1 MGIYYII
8 TNLNWHFFHYSST
21 RGSSNQPSS
30 QWYQST
36 FSTALQ
42 VMEWGVIPRPPIAVA
57 KAKISRHW
65 PASSGINPPWVAVD
79 LFHPSSGVSYFP
91 RSQAKDTEINKKEPA
106 QKEKCDKNQPGLL
119 TNADGYVKVYF
130 SEFHTAVI
138 HQSLEKL
145 HCLWQCASIWSH
157 PRNMYNG
164 LKSVVLDGR
173 IPVKIIICCCHR
185 EVRSITFNYNQP
197 IQQKLFDHTTSDIA
211 MDWYVFVHP
220 SISPRFGEG
229 FFRLAFAWSLCWPSS
244 PKRAR
249 INSRRWDSSGEM
261 PRREGEAFQYR

>member
-91 RSQAKDTEINKKEPA
+91 RSQAKDTEINKKDRP
-106 QKEKCDKNQPGLL
+106 KKKNVTR
-119 TNADGYVKVYF
+119 TN
-130 SEFHTAVI
+130 
-138 HQSLEKL
+138 
-145 HCLWQCASIWSH
+145 
-157 PRNMYNG
+157 
-164 LKSVVLDGR
+164 
-173 IPVKIIICCCHR
+173 
-185 EVRSITFNYNQP
+185 
-197 IQQKLFDHTTSDIA
+197 
-211 MDWYVFVHP
+211 
-220 SISPRFGEG
+220 
-229 FFRLAFAWSLCWPSS
+229 LAFSQTLMAMSKCTSVNFTLLSS
-244 PKRAR
+244 TKVWKSCIACGNVRQFGAIPG
-249 INSRRWDSSGEM
+249 ICTTVSSQWFWM
-261 PRREGEAFQYR
+261 VAFLWK